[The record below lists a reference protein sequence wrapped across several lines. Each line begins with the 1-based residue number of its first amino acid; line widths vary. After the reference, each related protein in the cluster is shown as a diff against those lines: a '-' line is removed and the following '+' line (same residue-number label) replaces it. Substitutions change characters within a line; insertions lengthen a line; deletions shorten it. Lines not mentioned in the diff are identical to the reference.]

1 MELMATCLDKLSK
14 RLNAPIPEAII
25 GKMAV
30 SIVKA
35 LDYLKDVQGIIHRDV
50 KVYLRLKS
58 FHTFICLNSAVE
70 YATRLEWN
78 NQGWLVD
85 FTGVEMFA

>member
-1 MELMATCLDKLSK
+1 MATCLDKLSK

-35 LDYLKDVQGIIHRDV
+35 LDYLKDAQGIIHRDV
-50 KVYLRLKS
+50 KVVDILK
-58 FHTFICLNSAVE
+58 ICHIALI
-70 YATRLEWN
+70 
-78 NQGWLVD
+78 
-85 FTGVEMFA
+85 

>member
-35 LDYLKDVQGIIHRDV
+35 LDYLKDAQGIIHRDV
-50 KVYLRLKS
+50 KVVDILK
-58 FHTFICLNSAVE
+58 ICHIALI
-70 YATRLEWN
+70 
-78 NQGWLVD
+78 
-85 FTGVEMFA
+85 